1 MRSRWAACGRRVL
14 YIALKKKKKRF
25 PAFAA
30 NSGSVLTAGASR
42 GSPRSRLPQTEV
54 EEVILDRA
62 PTVCSALASA
72 TSEREPG
79 S

>member
-14 YIALKKKKKRF
+14 YIALKKKKSF